1 MQGLHY
7 RAIDERGRVHFGFS
21 SIENPAELSWQLQ
34 QRGWQPLPVSG
45 LQRVANAVGF
55 GPRASRWTRSD
66 SAIFTQQLSQLLDA
80 GVPLLD
86 ALEELINMEEKRS
99 TRSALSE
106 LKSRVDQGDSL
117 SDAMTAYP
125 GLFGPED
132 IATVRAGEASGELSR
147 CLRQQAVNLQ
157 WQSEL
162 SEKLKTVLAY
172 PVFALVSLVA
182 VFLFVLLYLVP
193 AMQPLLAMS
202 HTPLPVHTKWLVEL
216 SELIRQSGVIVL
228 FVLCIVGILFFG
240 LMRSRSALRWRI
252 QTLLL
257 NGIYGRITT
266 HYSLARYA
274 RSTSLLYE
282 SGVEIT
288 DAMRISQKLVAN
300 ALLRNQLSTACQKV
314 LSGESIANAM
324 QSQPGLPRMFVRM
337 ISAGE
342 RAGVIDVALRQC
354 ADQLQSTA
362 QYSLDRVERLVGPVL
377 LCVMGSLLLWV
388 ILSVMGPIYASV
400 GTTGMSL

>member
-80 GVPLLD
+80 GVPLLE
-86 ALEELINMEEKRS
+86 ALEELINMEDTRS

-117 SDAMTAYP
+117 SDAMSAYP

-162 SEKLKTVLAY
+162 SEKLKIVLAY

-182 VFLFVLLYLVP
+182 VFLFLLLYLVP
-193 AMQPLLAMS
+193 AMLPLLAMS
-202 HTPLPVHTKWLVEL
+202 HTPLPVHTKWLIEL
-216 SELIRQSGVIVL
+216 SELIRQSGVVVL
-228 FVLCIVGILFFG
+228 FALCIVGILFFT

-257 NGIYGRITT
+257 NGVYGRITT

-300 ALLRNQLSTACQKV
+300 ALLRKQLSTACQKV

-324 QSQPGLPRMFVRM
+324 QSQPGLPRMFVQM